1 MTFIYKNLFILQ
13 FIQIGKDVNMKLK
26 GNREIE
32 TDDSYFTENIILII
46 ALALIINISST
57 TWTSLCCWLF
67 SVTIENLYR
76 RNWARKENRQIKS
89 EKEKVK

>member
-57 TWTSLCCWLF
+57 T
-67 SVTIENLYR
+67 
-76 RNWARKENRQIKS
+76 
-89 EKEKVK
+89 